1 MQASRGARTLADYA
15 GQKIHVECLR
25 CEIRRRYDG
34 SAMLARVSAQTAMP
48 DLLNLIARGNGC
60 TLNDAPTP
68 NGIRC
73 GMHYCPSSNCRSSPT

>member
-1 MQASRGARTLADYA
+1 MHASKGARSLSEFA
-15 GQKIHVECLR
+15 GRKIHVECLK

-34 SAMLARVSAQTAMP
+34 DAMIARVGEDVVLP

-73 GMHYCPSSNCRSSPT
+73 AMHYCL

>member
-1 MQASRGARTLADYA
+1 MHAYKGARTLSEFA
-15 GQKIHVECLR
+15 GRKIHVECLK

-34 SAMLARVSAQTAMP
+34 DAMIARVGRDVVMP
-48 DLLNLIARGNGC
+48 DLLNRIARGNGC

-73 GMHYCPSSNCRSSPT
+73 AMRYCRSDQL

>member
-1 MQASRGARTLADYA
+1 MSSSRGARTLADYA

-34 SAMLARVSAQTAMP
+34 DAMIARVGRDVVMP
-48 DLLNLIARGNGC
+48 DLLNRIARSNGC
-60 TLNDAPTP
+60 SLNDAPTP

-73 GMHYCPSSNCRSSPT
+73 ATHYARPLEQGRRQD

>member
-1 MQASRGARTLADYA
+1 MHAYKGARTLSEFA
-15 GQKIHVECLR
+15 GRKIHVECLK

-34 SAMLARVSAQTAMP
+34 DAMIVRVGRDVVMP
-48 DLLNLIARGNGC
+48 DLLNRIARGNGC

-73 GMHYCPSSNCRSSPT
+73 RMHYTTAG

>member
-1 MQASRGARTLADYA
+1 MHAYKGARSLSEFA
-15 GQKIHVECLR
+15 GRKIHVECLK

-34 SAMLARVSAQTAMP
+34 DAMIARVGRDVVMP
-48 DLLNLIARGNGC
+48 DLLNRIARGNGC

-73 GMHYCPSSNCRSSPT
+73 RMHYCL

>member
-1 MQASRGARTLADYA
+1 MHAFKGARTLSEFANR
-15 GQKIHVECLR
+15 KIQVECLR

-34 SAMLARVSAQTAMP
+34 NAMIARVGRDVVMP

-60 TLNDAPTP
+60 SLNDAPTP

-73 GMHYCPSSNCRSSPT
+73 RMHYLGTVAE

>member
-1 MQASRGARTLADYA
+1 MHAFRGARTLSEYA
-15 GQKIHVECLR
+15 GRKIHVECLR

-34 SAMLARVSAQTAMP
+34 SAMLARVDCRTAMP

-73 GMHYCPSSNCRSSPT
+73 GLHYTEAPPRR

>member
-1 MQASRGARTLADYA
+1 MQASKGARTLADYA
-15 GQKIHVECLR
+15 GHKIHVECLK

-34 SAMLARVSAQTAMP
+34 NTMIARVGPNVAMP

-60 TLNDAPTP
+60 SLNDAPTP

-73 GMHYCPSSNCRSSPT
+73 RLHYAQTKLD